1 VMGVRIAGDPAPLVP
16 RLRSIALELDLSLRL
31 DDVRSLAD
39 LAWQQEVPQM
49 VVSGTIATVV
59 VLGMFLSAAGIFSL
73 MSVSVSRRTREI
85 GLRTALGATQSR
97 LLAGI
102 FSRALVLVGSGIIA
116 GNAIIL
122 LIAALSDEIDV
133 SQMWTGLLATS
144 ALMLAVGM
152 LACVEPARRALRIQ
166 PTDALKEA

>member
-1 VMGVRIAGDPAPLVP
+1 
-16 RLRSIALELDLSLRL
+16 LRSIALELDLSLRL
-31 DDVRSLAD
+31 DDVRRLDD

-85 GLRTALGATQSR
+85 GLRTALGATHSR

-102 FSRALVLVGSGIIA
+102 FSRALVLVGSGIVA
-116 GNAIIL
+116 GNAVIIL
-122 LIAALSDEIDV
+122 IVALSDEIDLG
-133 SQMWTGLLATS
+133 QMWTGLLSTS

-152 LACVEPARRALRIQ
+152 VACVEPARRALRID
-166 PTDALKEA
+166 PTDALKQA